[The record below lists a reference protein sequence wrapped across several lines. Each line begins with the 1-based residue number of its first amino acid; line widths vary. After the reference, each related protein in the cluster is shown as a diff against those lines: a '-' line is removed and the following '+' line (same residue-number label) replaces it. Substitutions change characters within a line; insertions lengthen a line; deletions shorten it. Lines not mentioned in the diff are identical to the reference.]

1 MGYDLEA
8 DVAKRKA
15 RKQEIK
21 ARKKETGRHLM
32 SAREQTRQLHALK
45 AELLTHK
52 NAKTFVNKLFDIAM
66 DDDHDGQMQ
75 AMKMVADRL
84 LPNAGFAL
92 DSKKS
97 TAVQIN
103 ISGLQVSSVEEKE
116 IKPQSDPSHH
126 NQVNGDDVVSIQ

>member
-1 MGYDLEA
+1 MTDENLESH
-8 DVAKRKA
+8 VARRKA
-15 RKQEIK
+15 RKKEI
-21 ARKKETGRHLM
+21 AERKKETGRHLM

-52 NAKTFVNKLFDIAM
+52 NAKRFVNKLFDIAM
-66 DDDHDGQMQ
+66 NDEHDGQMQ

-84 LPNAGFAL
+84 LPNAGFSL

-103 ISGLQVSSVEEKE
+103 ISGLQVSSIATSEKE
-116 IKPQSDPSHH
+116 AD
-126 NQVNGDDVVSIQ
+126 GETVSIQ

>member
-8 DVAKRKA
+8 DVANRKA
-15 RKQEIK
+15 KKKEI
-21 ARKKETGRHLM
+21 ADRKKETGRHLM

-84 LPNAGFAL
+84 LPNAGFSL

-103 ISGLQVSSVEEKE
+103 ISGLQVSSIEEKE
-116 IKPQSDPSHH
+116 VKPADDPS
-126 NQVNGDDVVSIQ
+126 DSEPVSLQ

>member
-8 DVAKRKA
+8 DVAHR
-15 RKQEIK
+15 K
-21 ARKKETGRHLM
+21 ARKKEIAAKKQEAGRHLM

-45 AELLTHK
+45 AELLTHNK
-52 NAKTFVNKLFDIAM
+52 AKSFVNKLFDIAM

-84 LPNAGFAL
+84 LPNAGFSL

-103 ISGLQVSSVEEKE
+103 ISGLQVSSVEGSSLPVEEKPVE
-116 IKPQSDPSHH
+116 QA
-126 NQVNGDDVVSIQ
+126 DDVVSLQ

>member
-15 RKQEIK
+15 RKQEIA
-21 ARKKETGRHLM
+21 ARKKKTGRHLM

-52 NAKTFVNKLFDIAM
+52 NAKSFVNKLFDIAM

-103 ISGLQVSSVEEKE
+103 ISGLQVSSVETKEK
-116 IKPQSDPSHH
+116 D
-126 NQVNGDDVVSIQ
+126 VDGDTVSIQ